1 MKAYWRVR
9 VLLAPGLVTALLL
22 IAGCGSGGQAAV
34 SSTPSAAT
42 AATAAAGEPDVLL
55 DAQSL
60 TVLDQPVRYPKKKAA
75 QISSSILALDPGQE
89 TGWHKYRTP
98 MYAYILEGTLTV
110 EYDAGVTKEFA
121 AGTALVDAM
130 NVWLNGSNKTDA
142 PVRVLVVNM
151 GAAGIAN
158 SVQRP

>member
-1 MKAYWRVR
+1 MKAQVQSRVW
-9 VLLAPGLVTALLL
+9 LAPGLATVLLL
-22 IAGCGSGGQAAV
+22 IAGCGSGGEAAV
-34 SSTPSAAT
+34 SPAPSAVIAGT
-42 AATAAAGEPDVLL
+42 GAAGDTDVLL

-98 MYAYILEGTLTV
+98 MYSYILEGTLTV
-110 EYDAGVTKEFA
+110 EYDAGVIKEYA

-130 NVWLNGSNKTDA
+130 NVWLNDSNKTDA

-158 SVQRP
+158 SVKRP

>member
-1 MKAYWRVR
+1 MKSYWRVR

-22 IAGCGSGGQAAV
+22 IAGCGSGGQADV
-34 SSTPSAAT
+34 SSDPSRAGAE
-42 AATAAAGEPDVLL
+42 TAAAGEPDVLL

-75 QISSSILALDPGQE
+75 QISSSILVLDPGQE

-110 EYDAGVTKEFA
+110 EYDAGVTKEFSS
-121 AGTALVDAM
+121 GTALVDAM

-158 SVQRP
+158 EVQRP

>member
-1 MKAYWRVR
+1 
-9 VLLAPGLVTALLL
+9 
-22 IAGCGSGGQAAV
+22 
-34 SSTPSAAT
+34 
-42 AATAAAGEPDVLL
+42 
-55 DAQSL
+55 
-60 TVLDQPVRYPKKKAA
+60 
-75 QISSSILALDPGQE
+75 
-89 TGWHKYRTP
+89 

-130 NVWLNGSNKTDA
+130 NVWLNGTNKTDA